1 MNEKG
6 VVLITALAVFFLL
19 SGYTLKV
26 KQKGKKCSQFLFF
39 KYFFH
44 HTSKTFIRES
54 KRRFFSYQK
63 VYYSQKL
70 MLFSCILHKT
80 GEKKEKKNIDTSY
93 NGLKFQYRI
102 IFKNCL
108 VFWKINNFRLPWLF
122 QRVFFARAYSSHFIL
137 FIKTFYSA
145 LMPLSRDFICAS
157 LIFSVYSKMQLPSK
171 NEIITY
177 RIVCFEHFSI

>member
-1 MNEKG
+1 MLL
-6 VVLITALAVFFLL
+6 VSFFLNTFFITHRKRL
-19 SGYTLKV
+19 SENPREGSFHIKKFTILRNSCSSAVSYT
-26 KQKGKKCSQFLFF
+26 KQ
-39 KYFFH
+39 
-44 HTSKTFIRES
+44 
-54 KRRFFSYQK
+54 
-63 VYYSQKL
+63 
-70 MLFSCILHKT
+70 
-80 GEKKEKKNIDTSY
+80 EKKKRKKNIDTSY

-137 FIKTFYSA
+137 FIKAFYSA